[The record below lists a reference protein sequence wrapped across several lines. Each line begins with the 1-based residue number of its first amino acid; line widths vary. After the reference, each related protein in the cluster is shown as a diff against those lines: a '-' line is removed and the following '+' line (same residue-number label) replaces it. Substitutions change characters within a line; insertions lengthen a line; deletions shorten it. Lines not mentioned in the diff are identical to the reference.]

1 MRRNRDKTKALL
13 EELVNRL
20 FAEEQTVRPA
30 SPGDAY
36 LMGADGRY
44 LGKITHDSSDPDA
57 LTNPYGRHGSRY
69 SPYSI
74 FNPTSPM
81 EARRGNSA
89 STTPTP
95 PPHPSCICRG
105 NRQDGSQPTRN
116 CPTPSTL
123 RYSSTGWRP
132 LIHKTA
138 NPHINESA
146 NQLIC

>member
-1 MRRNRDKTKALL
+1 MKTSSDGMRRNRDKTKALL

-44 LGKITHDSSDPDA
+44 LGKITPDSSDPDA

-74 FNPTSPM
+74 FNPTSPYGSK
-81 EARRGNSA
+81 EGEFSIHNPHT
-89 STTPTP
+89 TTPP
-95 PPHPSCICRG
+95 ELYLQGKPAGRV
-105 NRQDGSQPTRN
+105 
-116 CPTPSTL
+116 
-123 RYSSTGWRP
+123 
-132 LIHKTA
+132 TA
-138 NPHINESA
+138 NKKLPDAIDTEIFL
-146 NQLIC
+146 NQLPTAES